1 MANVQ
6 SIYSLGGAA
15 VGAASLDEERFEA
28 EVEAQWFTAQVDRRR
43 LKSLMKR
50 SDAAGYRHFGVWLV
64 LLVGSLIGILV
75 TWFSWATVP
84 FLAVY
89 GVMYAMSDHHAHE
102 LSHGTPFKNRSVN
115 EVLYHLNAFMTLH
128 EACYWRW
135 SHTRHHTNTL
145 IVGRDPEIAVQRP
158 PKTWQMW
165 LNFVNLH
172 AGYGQ
177 IRLETRIALT
187 GKISGDGAHFIP
199 DSERAKVVRNS
210 RIYVAIFVATIV
222 ACVVLRSVLPA
233 VVLVTPRMWGGWFA
247 QWFNVTQHAAL
258 PENIYDHRISCRTVL
273 LNPVSRFLYMNM
285 NYHVEHHM
293 FPMVPFHSLPGLHEE
308 IKAQC
313 APASPNALAA
323 WREFLPALAKQ
334 KTDPGYAIMRDVP
347 VAADHSRSTP

>member
-1 MANVQ
+1 MKECQMLAQNH
-6 SIYSLGGAA
+6 YALGGDVRA
-15 VGAASLDEERFEA
+15 VTSLDEEQFEN
-28 EVEAQWFTAQVDRRR
+28 EVEAQWFTAEIDRKL

-50 SDAAGYRHFGVWLV
+50 SDAAGYRHFGVWLA
-64 LLVGSLIGILV
+64 LLVGSLIGIIA

-102 LSHGTPFKNRSVN
+102 LSHGTPFKNRKIN
-115 EVLYHLNAFMTLH
+115 ELLYHLNAFMTLH

-145 IVGRDPEIAVQRP
+145 IVGLDPEIALQRP

-165 LNFVNLH
+165 LNFFNLH

-177 IRLETRIALT
+177 IRLETRIALS
-187 GKISGDGAHFIP
+187 GKITGDGAHFIP
-199 DSERAKVVRNS
+199 ESERGKVVRNS

-222 ACVVLRSVLPA
+222 ACVALKSILPA
-233 VVLVTPRMWGGWFA
+233 VVVVTPRMWGGWFA
-247 QWFNVTQHAAL
+247 QLFNVTQHAAL
-258 PENIYDHRISCRTVL
+258 PENIVDHRMSCRTVL

-293 FPMVPFHSLPGLHEE
+293 FPMVPFFALPALHEE

-334 KTDPGYAIMRDVP
+334 KTDPTYAIMRELP
-347 VAADHSRSTP
+347 AAG

>member
-1 MANVQ
+1 MPPAQNH
-6 SIYSLGGAA
+6 YALGSG
-15 VGAASLDEERFEA
+15 VGAVTLLDEEQFED
-28 EVEAQWFTAQVDRRR
+28 EVEARWFTAQIDRKR

-64 LLVGSLIGILV
+64 LLIGSLVGIIA

-102 LSHGTPFKNRSVN
+102 LSHGTPFKNRTVN

-128 EACYWRW
+128 EAYYWRW

-145 IVGRDPEIAVQRP
+145 IVGLDPEIALQRP

-165 LNFVNLH
+165 LNFMNLH

-177 IRLETRIALT
+177 IRLETRIALS
-187 GKISGDGAHFIP
+187 GKVTGDGTHFIP
-199 DSERAKVVRNS
+199 ESERGKVVRNS
-210 RIYVAIFVATIV
+210 RIYVAIFVVTIV
-222 ACVVLRSVLPA
+222 ACVALKSILPA
-233 VVLVTPRMWGGWFA
+233 VVIVTPRMWGGWFA
-247 QWFNVTQHAAL
+247 QLFNVTQHAAL
-258 PENIYDHRISCRTVL
+258 PENIVDHRMSCRTVL

-293 FPMVPFHSLPGLHEE
+293 FPMVPFFALPALHEE

-323 WREFLPALAKQ
+323 WREFLPVLAKQ
-334 KTDPGYAIMRDVP
+334 KADPTYALMRQLP
-347 VAADHSRSTP
+347 VAG